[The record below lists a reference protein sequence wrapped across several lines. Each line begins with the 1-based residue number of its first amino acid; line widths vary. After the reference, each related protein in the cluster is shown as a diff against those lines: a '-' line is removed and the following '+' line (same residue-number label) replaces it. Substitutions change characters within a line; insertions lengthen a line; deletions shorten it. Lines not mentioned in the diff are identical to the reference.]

1 VVHFCSHHALP
12 ERFLGG
18 ISCGSGSKNTTDHH
32 NMADDTTDDTVMVVQ
47 LIQLA
52 QAADFLQ
59 LPVLQQLAETQ
70 VRRRLAAQPALACL
84 VLQHSAHGDLAA
96 AARQMIE
103 CRPYVALE
111 HVTVLAPEKLEW
123 GVLQSAA
130 IGCGEWFLF
139 GQLRRWYQYQVERL
153 EEDDNDNSEE
163 DDGKSKPQPKEQL
176 LLQTARQL
184 CRRHMRLENIEPE
197 HLLSPAVQ
205 SCPFVDREQIFAAVA
220 QQALQ
225 ASQDK
230 VWRLPCRGARC
241 STNSGSSGLLL
252 QQPSS
257 LTSPQSRSYSN
268 GADERILVEGAGRR
282 EVNGL
287 YYRIAPGLA
296 NRSDLYSK
304 REVACGQQYV
314 YTLSRCLIRNN
325 NNNANGQQQQGDG
338 DGDDCHYEFRIFGS
352 KFLTHRAV
360 PSLVQMQ
367 STATLVP
374 CFQPV
379 LQVLEVQP
387 PADAATTMDPQQQ
400 QYHHHHSNSLD
411 LSLIPAPIRKFYRV
425 RLSDGDYC
433 LNGTLADHHL
443 NNNEGELREK
453 YVIQVLEFGV
463 YTAHGRVHIHVIKAV
478 VITTTPAYV
487 FGDPVPFDEDAEQEK
502 NADSSSS
509 SSSDHPTAMQ
519 NLYKCQCPVDEQQE
533 HTRKIPRTGWQ
544 VDAHGAEPAP
554 TCSWIPDRCESSR
567 QQQQRPEYIQLQ

>member
-1 VVHFCSHHALP
+1 MDYC
-12 ERFLGG
+12 
-18 ISCGSGSKNTTDHH
+18 
-32 NMADDTTDDTVMVVQ
+32 
-47 LIQLA
+47 
-52 QAADFLQ
+52 
-59 LPVLQQLAETQ
+59 QQQ
-70 VRRRLAAQPALACL
+70 
-84 VLQHSAHGDLAA
+84 
-96 AARQMIE
+96 
-103 CRPYVALE
+103 
-111 HVTVLAPEKLEW
+111 
-123 GVLQSAA
+123 
-130 IGCGEWFLF
+130 
-139 GQLRRWYQYQVERL
+139 
-153 EEDDNDNSEE
+153 
-163 DDGKSKPQPKEQL
+163 
-176 LLQTARQL
+176 
-184 CRRHMRLENIEPE
+184 
-197 HLLSPAVQ
+197 
-205 SCPFVDREQIFAAVA
+205 
-220 QQALQ
+220 
-225 ASQDK
+225 
-230 VWRLPCRGARC
+230 
-241 STNSGSSGLLL
+241 

-257 LTSPQSRSYSN
+257 PASRN

-314 YTLSRCLIRNN
+314 YTLSRCLIRNSNSN
-325 NNNANGQQQQGDG
+325 NNNGSQQQQQGDDG

-387 PADAATTMDPQQQ
+387 PADTAAAATATMDPQF
-400 QYHHHHSNSLD
+400 HHHSSNLD

-425 RLSDGDYC
+425 RLSDGDHC
-433 LNGTLADHHL
+433 LPGTLADHHL
-443 NNNEGELREK
+443 NNEGELREK

-478 VITTTPAYV
+478 VVTTTPAYV
-487 FGDPVPFDEDAEQEK
+487 FGDPVPFDEDEAEK
-502 NADSSSS
+502 NADSSS

-519 NLYKCQCPVDEQQE
+519 NLYKCQCPVGDEQQE

-554 TCSWIPDRCESSR
+554 TCNWIPDRCESGSATAGIHSAAFVGNKHKHNHVNESSSSR
-567 QQQQRPEYIQLQ
+567 RISLVGTLRAASALPECFSVYKEF